1 MKFVFHVDEVARWQ
15 VALSSVKNTVNYL
28 KEHNEAVEIDIVV
41 NSEAVQVLEPNVSE
55 KKGMKESFLT
65 LFSSGVKVLACANAL
80 KASGLEKKDLF
91 LEVEVVPAS
100 MIHLA
105 KRQGEGYAYIRP

>member
-1 MKFVFHVDEVARWQ
+1 MKFVFHIDEIARWQ

-28 KEHNEAVEIDIVV
+28 KENHEAIEIELVV
-41 NSEAVQVLEPNVSE
+41 NSEAVQVLVPSISE
-55 KKGMKESFLT
+55 AKGMEESFLG
-65 LFSSGVKVLACANAL
+65 LFDSGVKVFACANAL
-80 KASGLEKKDLF
+80 KASGLVKADLF
-91 LEVEVVPAS
+91 GQVEVVPAS

>member
-15 VALSSVKNTVNYL
+15 VALSSVKNTVKYL
-28 KEHNEAVEIDIVV
+28 NETNEAIEIEIVV
-41 NSEAVQVLEPNVSE
+41 NSEAVQVLEPSVSE
-55 KKGMKESFLT
+55 AKGMKETFLA
-65 LFSSGVKVLACANAL
+65 LFASGVKVFACANAL
-80 KASGLEKKDLF
+80 KASGLEKEDL
-91 LEVEVVPAS
+91 LDAVEVVPAS